1 MPVLV
6 VQDLHVEIQYFTIFY
21 FNLEF
26 YLKPEIFRRICV
38 VGLFK
43 VYGPVDSP
51 ERRTQDETMTLN
63 AFLDSQSQ
71 DNYDDKLFG
80 SLLRQGDSVEPLQ
93 LDSEGNYD
101 YSDHLDEKDDNAGED
116 PPIVEKIA
124 DTAVIALTLSQ
135 KVLDLYKAMEP
146 YIATS

>member
-1 MPVLV
+1 M
-6 VQDLHVEIQYFTIFY
+6 
-21 FNLEF
+21 
-26 YLKPEIFRRICV
+26 
-38 VGLFK
+38 
-43 VYGPVDSP
+43 YGPVDSP
-51 ERRTQDETMTLN
+51 ERRDQDETMTLN

-80 SLLRQGDSVEPLQ
+80 SLLRQGSVEPLQ

-101 YSDHLDEKDDNAGED
+101 YSDYLDDKDDNAGKD

>member
-1 MPVLV
+1 M
-6 VQDLHVEIQYFTIFY
+6 
-21 FNLEF
+21 
-26 YLKPEIFRRICV
+26 
-38 VGLFK
+38 
-43 VYGPVDSP
+43 DSP

-80 SLLRQGDSVEPLQ
+80 SLLRQGTVEPLQ

-101 YSDHLDEKDDNAGED
+101 YSDHLDDKDDNAGED